1 VRKLGSILAW
11 GLLVFATGC
20 QSPLEKEVKALKGE
34 EKLLQQQI
42 EQTKSENEQLKTQVQ
57 YLFGLKPET
66 RLENLY
72 TLKGIK
78 ITGYTGFYDRN
89 NDGKKESLIV
99 YVQPIDQQGDAIK
112 IGGTVDVQLW
122 DLNNKES
129 EALLAEWHI
138 PPEELKTLWIG
149 SLLTYN
155 YRLVFDVAEKIEGIK
170 DPLTVKVTFTDY
182 LTGKVFTEQK
192 VVTP

>member
-1 VRKLGSILAW
+1 MRKLGSILAW
-11 GLLVFATGC
+11 GLLVFVTGC
-20 QSPLEKEVKALKGE
+20 QSPIEKEFNALKGE
-34 EKLLQQQI
+34 KKQLQSEM

-57 YLFGLKPET
+57 YLFGLKSET

-78 ITGYTGFYDRN
+78 ITGYTGFYDRDK
-89 NDGKKESLIV
+89 DGKKESLIV

-112 IGGTVDVQLW
+112 IGGNVDVQLW
-122 DLNNKES
+122 NLNEKENR
-129 EALLAEWHI
+129 ALLAEWHI
-138 PPEELKTLWIG
+138 PPEELKTLWVG

-155 YRLVFDVAEKIEGIK
+155 YRLIFDVAEKIEGVK

-182 LTGKVFTEQK
+182 LTGKVFAEQK